1 MSEIPA
7 TATPVAE
14 GIVARVARGLGY
26 IATGRRQDWFGP
38 LEPMAPQAPPEVAG
52 RQFDYPSGYNLVQ
65 RPRAYEGTGFAE
77 LRALADS
84 YDLIRLVIETRKD
97 QMERLSWS
105 IRPRDRN
112 AGAKADPRVAA
123 ISAFLARP
131 DGTHWWPT
139 WLRMV
144 LEDLLVIDAP
154 ALYLR
159 RDRAG
164 RLAALEPLDGA
175 TVKRIIDDYGRT
187 PAAPAPAY
195 QQILKGLPA
204 VDYTT
209 EELLYLPR
217 NPRVHKI
224 YGFSPVEQVQMTVN
238 IALRRQIYQLQYYT
252 EGNIPEALI
261 GVPES
266 WNPDQI
272 RQFQA
277 YWDSLL
283 EGNSAERRHA
293 KFVPGGVAK
302 TFIPTREPV
311 LKDPFD
317 EWLARIV
324 CFAFS
329 VSPQPFVTQVNRAT
343 AKTAQDT
350 ALAEGLLPLKNW
362 VKQLVDG
369 VIAAEF
375 AAADLEFAW
384 KDDAAGDPAA
394 QAQIATDYVKTGIK
408 SVNEVRAELGLDPVP
423 GGDQP
428 MIVTPH
434 GPVALG
440 VAPAA
445 AGAEKLLRFNPNHY
459 GPGPQ
464 GGQFAPT
471 DEGGAAG
478 ATDNAG
484 NGPTQVAQN
493 GEEDEREEA
502 GDPLDPVRQA
512 LFNSEQA
519 KLRALDPSNSQAA
532 SLAGPNWTPKDQDL
546 RYVQDALNRAI
557 EDQAARAAAYA
568 YPKHVVGRNEFPGIG
583 SEVELQSLAQD
594 VMKQSI
600 AQPGRNGRVIFYQ
613 PSTNTLVIA
622 NPDNPADANIF
633 RPTDG
638 QRYVDRLLRA
648 K

>member
-1 MSEIPA
+1 MTETQPA
-7 TATPVAE
+7 AKPVAE
-14 GIVARVARGLGY
+14 GIIARVARGLGY

-123 ISAFLARP
+123 IAAFLARP

-159 RDRAG
+159 RDRDG

-261 GVPES
+261 GAPES
-266 WNPDQI
+266 WTPVQLGNVLGMETLLATNGGLNWGGADIWVSSDDVTFKYAGTLQGGTAMGVTTAALAAGSDPDTVHTLAVDLTPSRGVLLPGTAADADQGNTLCLVGGELVAY
-272 RQFQA
+272 QQA
-277 YWDSLL
+277 TL
-283 EGNSAERRHA
+283 
-293 KFVPGGVAK
+293 
-302 TFIPTREPV
+302 
-311 LKDPFD
+311 
-317 EWLARIV
+317 
-324 CFAFS
+324 
-329 VSPQPFVTQVNRAT
+329 
-343 AKTAQDT
+343 TAQ
-350 ALAEGLLPLKNW
+350 
-362 VKQLVDG
+362 
-369 VIAAEF
+369 
-375 AAADLEFAW
+375 
-384 KDDAAGDPAA
+384 
-394 QAQIATDYVKTGIK
+394 
-408 SVNEVRAELGLDPVP
+408 
-423 GGDQP
+423 
-428 MIVTPH
+428 
-434 GPVALG
+434 
-440 VAPAA
+440 
-445 AGAEKLLRFNPNHY
+445 
-459 GPGPQ
+459 
-464 GGQFAPT
+464 
-471 DEGGAAG
+471 
-478 ATDNAG
+478 
-484 NGPTQVAQN
+484 
-493 GEEDEREEA
+493 
-502 GDPLDPVRQA
+502 
-512 LFNSEQA
+512 
-519 KLRALDPSNSQAA
+519 
-532 SLAGPNWTPKDQDL
+532 
-546 RYVQDALNRAI
+546 
-557 EDQAARAAAYA
+557 
-568 YPKHVVGRNEFPGIG
+568 
-583 SEVELQSLAQD
+583 
-594 VMKQSI
+594 
-600 AQPGRNGRVIFYQ
+600 
-613 PSTNTLVIA
+613 
-622 NPDNPADANIF
+622 
-633 RPTDG
+633 
-638 QRYVDRLLRA
+638 
-648 K
+648 